1 MTTYA
6 INGFGRIGK
15 LALRVLI
22 ERNEDVAFINDPV
35 GNPESHAHLLEFDS
49 IHDRWAEKIS
59 FNKSSVIINGKVIKV
74 FNYNNIIKLP
84 SSEADVIIDCTGKF
98 KTENEVNSY
107 KQIKTKKVIV
117 SSAIPSELGLNL
129 VYGVNHGLYD
139 KDMHY
144 VISASSCTTNCLA
157 PIIKVLHEQVGIK
170 HGSYTTIHNATNTQ
184 TLVDR
189 PSKDL
194 RRSRSALTNLIP
206 STTNSASAITQI
218 YPDLLDKL
226 TGHAVRVPVL
236 NSSLTDCCF
245 EMKRETSSSE
255 INALFREA
263 SFSNLKNILG
273 YEKRP
278 LVSSDYKG
286 DERSAIIDALST
298 VVINKTQ
305 VKVYAW
311 YDNEFAYTHRVI
323 DLAIMAGNSL

>member
-1 MTTYA
+1 M
-6 INGFGRIGK
+6 
-15 LALRVLI
+15 
-22 ERNEDVAFINDPV
+22 
-35 GNPESHAHLLEFDS
+35 
-49 IHDRWAEKIS
+49 
-59 FNKSSVIINGKVIKV
+59 
-74 FNYNNIIKLP
+74 
-84 SSEADVIIDCTGKF
+84 
-98 KTENEVNSY
+98 
-107 KQIKTKKVIV
+107 
-117 SSAIPSELGLNL
+117 NL

-139 KDMHY
+139 KNLHR

-218 YPDLLDKL
+218 YPDLLGKL
-226 TGHAVRVPVL
+226 TGHAVRVPIL

-255 INALFREA
+255 INSLLREA
-263 SFSNLKNILG
+263 SCLDLKGILG
-273 YEKRP
+273 YEERS

-286 DERSAIIDALST
+286 DKRSAIIDALST
-298 VVINKTQ
+298 VVVNKTQ
-305 VKVYAW
+305 AKMYAW

>member
-1 MTTYA
+1 LTSYA

-15 LALRVLI
+15 LALRVLL

-35 GNPESHAHLLEFDS
+35 GDPESHAHLLEFDS
-49 IHDRWAEKIS
+49 IHGRWTEGIS

-74 FNYNNIIKLP
+74 FNYNNILELP
-84 SSEADVIIDCTGKF
+84 SSEGDVIIDCTGKF
-98 KTENEVNSY
+98 KTEKEVNSY
-107 KQIKTKKVIV
+107 SQIQAKKVIV

-139 KDMHY
+139 KNLHR

-218 YPDLLDKL
+218 YPDLLGKL
-226 TGHAVRVPVL
+226 TGHAVRVPIL

-255 INALFREA
+255 INSLLREA
-263 SFSNLKNILG
+263 SCLDLKGILG
-273 YEKRP
+273 YEERS

-286 DERSAIIDALST
+286 DKRSAIIDALST
-298 VVINKTQ
+298 VVVNKTQ
-305 VKVYAW
+305 AKMYAW